1 MSTYIEE
8 AGWGIWPVF
17 LFGGA
22 ALLLSALAAAVP
34 SWALAGSRRAL
45 APAVA
50 VVTAMAGVLGST
62 VGIEATLAAAGL
74 ASPEMRLL
82 LVVTGVRESLHCAVS
97 SLVIAIPSLLLWCVG
112 LARHRA

>member
-8 AGWGIWPVF
+8 AGWEDGRLPLRRCSAPAVRARC
-17 LFGGA
+17 GGSV
-22 ALLLSALAAAVP
+22 LV
-34 SWALAGSRRAL
+34 LAGSRRAL

-50 VVTAMAGVLGST
+50 VVTAMAGGLGST

-74 ASPEMRLL
+74 ASPEWCLL

-97 SLVIAIPSLLLWCVG
+97 SLVIAISFLLLWCVG